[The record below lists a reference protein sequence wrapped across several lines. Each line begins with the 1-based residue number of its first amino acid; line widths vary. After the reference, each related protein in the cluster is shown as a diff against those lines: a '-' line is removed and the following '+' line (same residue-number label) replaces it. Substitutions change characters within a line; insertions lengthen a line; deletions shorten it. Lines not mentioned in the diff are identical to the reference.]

1 MTTHQAT
8 LLKRAIALATLSI
21 KPLIVEPH
29 CSLDDKMIQAA
40 LQCGATAESLTFQ
53 RLLTLL
59 SEGFKVIM
67 WDKWLGEEATLVII
81 EETIYDMMFVSR
93 PAGAPFERYAAQH
106 SDIYYK
112 CFDLLDRHEQEVGDG
127 IIVDTLVAPYL
138 ALVIPQSN
146 L

>member
-1 MTTHQAT
+1 MTTQQAT
-8 LLKRAIALATLSI
+8 LLKRAVALATFSD
-21 KPLIVEPH
+21 KPVIVDNY
-29 CSLDDKMIQAA
+29 CSLDDKMRQAA
-40 LQCGATAESLTFQ
+40 LQCNASVENLTFQ

-67 WDKWLGEEATLVII
+67 WNQWLGEEATLVII
-81 EETIYDMMFVSR
+81 KANIDDLLYVSCLSVCW
-93 PAGAPFERYAAQH
+93 FKSYMAQH

-146 L
+146 S